1 MHALSAIF
9 FFKSPSAA
17 ALNTY
22 ASHRRR
28 TRARRRDVVS
38 PSIASIIIY
47 RSIESAFA
55 DASRATDRPI
65 IVNCDNPRHLSSWS
79 SRSRSRDSERTDGRT
94 HLDDGSRLLSGVPFL
109 TLVLDL
115 SLGIFRNR
123 VLHDERTICDARD
136 PPRGRSGPRGRRGGA
151 RWKRRRARVAR
162 ARTQWIITLKMNEG
176 VSVMRVM
183 RWNARR
189 ETPRARAR
197 ALTRG
202 RRTGRRRWS
211 FALAFACAR

>member
-1 MHALSAIF
+1 
-9 FFKSPSAA
+9 
-17 ALNTY
+17 LNTY

-55 DASRATDRPI
+55 AASRATDRPI
-65 IVNCDNPRHLSSWS
+65 IVNCDYPRHPFIVGVAFAFAFV
-79 SRSRSRDSERTDGRT
+79 RRDSERTDGRT
-94 HLDDGSRLLSGVPFL
+94 HLDDGSRPLSGDPFL

-136 PPRGRSGPRGRRGGA
+136 PPGVGLDRGGDEEEE
-151 RWKRRRARVAR
+151 RDGNRDAR
-162 ARTQWIITLKMNEG
+162 ASL
-176 VSVMRVM
+176 V
-183 RWNARR
+183 R
-189 ETPRARAR
+189 EHS
-197 ALTRG
+197 G
-202 RRTGRRRWS
+202 
-211 FALAFACAR
+211 